1 MSDLRRVL
9 EDYLSTRENLGY
21 QVGEPGHLL
30 GQFLDHLEANG
41 LDTITTESAVAWA
54 IQPHTTV
61 SAWQARR
68 FGLVRGFAT
77 YLHTIDPDS
86 EIPAAGLV
94 TGRNRRAVPYLYSE
108 AEIAALMAAAGQLRS
123 PVRAATYQTLLGL
136 LAVTGLRIG
145 EAIALDRDDVDI
157 AHGQLTVRR
166 GKFGKSRQL
175 PLHATTVNALHEYS
189 QKRNRLLPDP
199 ASPAFFVSATGTRL
213 FYSTFHRSF
222 SELITRAGLQPRS
235 ATCRPRP
242 HDLRHSFA
250 VRTLLNW
257 YRDDLDAAARLPLL
271 STWLGHVHP
280 ASTYW
285 YLSGAPELFALVADR
300 LEASLG
306 ELP

>member
-9 EDYLSTRENLGY
+9 EDYLSTREALGY

-30 GQFLDHLEANG
+30 GQFLDHLETSG
-41 LDTITTESAVAWA
+41 LDTITTEAAVAWA
-54 IQPHTTV
+54 TQPHTAI

-77 YLHTIDPDS
+77 YLNTIDPDS

-94 TGRNRRAVPYLYSE
+94 AGRNRRAVPYLYSD
-108 AEIAALMAAAGQLRS
+108 AEIAALMAAASQLGS
-123 PVRAATYQTLLGL
+123 PVRAATYRTLVGL

-145 EAIALDRDDVDI
+145 EVIALDRGDVDI
-157 AHGQLTVRR
+157 AQGQLTVRR
-166 GKFGKSRQL
+166 GKFGKSRQI
-175 PLHATTVNALHEYS
+175 PLHATTVNALDEYAMRRD
-189 QKRNRLLPDP
+189 QLLPCP
-199 ASPAFFVSATGTRL
+199 ASLAFFVSTTGTRL
-213 FYSTFHRSF
+213 FYSSFHRSF
-222 SELITRAGLQPRS
+222 SDLITRAGLQPRS
-235 ATCRPRP
+235 ASCRPRP

-250 VRTLLNW
+250 VRTLLGW

>member
-9 EDYLSTRENLGY
+9 ENYLSIRGGLGY

-30 GQFLDHLEANG
+30 GQFLDHLEANR
-41 LDTITTESAVAWA
+41 LDAITTEAAVAWA
-54 IQPHTTV
+54 IQPHTTD
-61 SAWQARR
+61 SAWHARR

-94 TGRNRRAVPYLYSE
+94 SGRSRRAVPYLYSD
-108 AEIAALMAAAGQLRS
+108 AEIAALMAAAAQMRS

-136 LAVTGLRIG
+136 LIVTGLRIG

-157 AHGQLTVRR
+157 ARGQLTVRR

-189 QKRNRLLPDP
+189 HKRDRLLPDSAGP
-199 ASPAFFVSATGTRL
+199 SFFVSTSGTRL

-235 ATCRPRP
+235 ARCRPRP
-242 HDLRHSFA
+242 HDLRHSFT
-250 VRTLLNW
+250 VRTLLTW

-285 YLSGAPELFALVADR
+285 YLTGAPELFALVADR